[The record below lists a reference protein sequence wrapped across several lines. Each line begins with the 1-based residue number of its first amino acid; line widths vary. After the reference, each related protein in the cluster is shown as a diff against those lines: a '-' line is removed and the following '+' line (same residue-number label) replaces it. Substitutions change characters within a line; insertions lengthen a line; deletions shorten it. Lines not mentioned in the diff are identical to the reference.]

1 MSESESEE
9 GVEDNSNFFDA
20 LSNYFAREPQALIWF
35 THTVV
40 ESLDEVIRK
49 SDTLPQDLRF
59 FLGAIR
65 AVDNVFW
72 NRDSKKVITNTIA
85 DSNGLMTML
94 TALTLL
100 AKAYVKIKDGNTE
113 DPTNIRAY
121 LVKAADMLM
130 ELLKAVIDN
139 AEMKTCDDD
148 PT

>member
-1 MSESESEE
+1 
-9 GVEDNSNFFDA
+9 
-20 LSNYFAREPQALIWF
+20 
-35 THTVV
+35 
-40 ESLDEVIRK
+40 
-49 SDTLPQDLRF
+49 
-59 FLGAIR
+59 
-65 AVDNVFW
+65 
-72 NRDSKKVITNTIA
+72 
-85 DSNGLMTML
+85 ML

-148 PT
+148 PA